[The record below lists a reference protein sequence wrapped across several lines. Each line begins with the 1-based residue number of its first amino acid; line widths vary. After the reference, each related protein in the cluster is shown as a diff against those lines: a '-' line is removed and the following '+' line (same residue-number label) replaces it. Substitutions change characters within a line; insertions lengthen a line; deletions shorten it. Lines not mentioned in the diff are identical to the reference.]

1 MSIVSFN
8 FKGCFDGC
16 TLGLCGRK
24 NKDDD
29 GDEGEDVRSVRSRDS
44 RDSRYDG
51 HRQNNH
57 ELIIDMKN
65 DAMVQLEDISS
76 TAMDNAAYFLV
87 GKTDVVRSCGGNE
100 AMMDQMLINSDGKTV
115 ATVFP
120 PTLVPI
126 ISALN
131 KHARDSG
138 RSRQLTFV
146 VKNSGITCVINAH
159 PFPETDKAIG
169 VVIIISQKNMQ
180 LDYVL
185 SFIR

>member
-1 MSIVSFN
+1 MSIISLN

-16 TLGLCGRK
+16 ILGLCGARK
-24 NKDDD
+24 NTSDDD
-29 GDEGEDVRSVRSRDS
+29 DVDDHRDGDDQSVDSRDS
-44 RDSRYDG
+44 RDPSR
-51 HRQNNH
+51 H
-57 ELIIDMKN
+57 ELIIDMKT

-87 GKTDVVRSCGGNE
+87 GKTDVVRSAGGNA
-100 AMMDQMLINSDGKTV
+100 AMMDQMLINPKGTTV
-115 ATVFP
+115 GSVFP

-131 KHARDSG
+131 KQARDSG

-159 PFPETDKAIG
+159 PFPETDKMIG

>member
-1 MSIVSFN
+1 MSVVSLN
-8 FKGCFDGC
+8 FMGCFDGC
-16 TLGLCGRK
+16 TLGLCARK
-24 NKDDD
+24 NKEDDQNERG
-29 GDEGEDVRSVRSRDS
+29 GDVHRTSVD
-44 RDSRYDG
+44 
-51 HRQNNH
+51 
-57 ELIIDMKN
+57 ELVIDMKN
-65 DAMVQLEDISS
+65 EAMIQIEDISS
-76 TAMDNAAYFLV
+76 AAMDNAAYFLV

-100 AMMDQMLINSDGKTV
+100 IMMDRMLINSKGATV
-115 ATVFP
+115 AAVFP

-159 PFPETDKAIG
+159 PFPETDNVIG